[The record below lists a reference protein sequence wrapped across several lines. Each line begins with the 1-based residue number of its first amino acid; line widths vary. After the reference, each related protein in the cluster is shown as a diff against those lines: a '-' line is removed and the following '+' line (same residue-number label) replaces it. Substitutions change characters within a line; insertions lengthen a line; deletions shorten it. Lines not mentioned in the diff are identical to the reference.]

1 MGGVE
6 AHSTFLLDE
15 LFHSHGGPQ
24 ARDISQRLG
33 PPLESAFDAPQIRR
47 TQTGLAP
54 RAPRLLQPGAA
65 RLGQLLGPPTH
76 GLAMDSD
83 SPSHLR
89 LAPLF
94 LEQSHRLQSSPFQ
107 RLEITLD
114 TFRISHTH
122 NCT

>member
-6 AHSTFLLDE
+6 AHVTFLLDE
-15 LFHSHGGPQ
+15 LFDSHRSPQ
-24 ARDISQRLG
+24 ARDISQRLWAT
-33 PPLESAFDAPQIRR
+33 LESALDTPQVRWA
-47 TQTGLAP
+47 QTGLAP
-54 RAPRLLQPGAA
+54 RTARLLQPGAT
-65 RLGQLLGPPTH
+65 RLGQLLGPATH

-83 SPSHLR
+83 FPSDLR

-94 LEQSHRLQSSPFQ
+94 LEQSHRLQSSLFQ
-107 RLEITLD
+107 RLEISLD

>member
-15 LFHSHGGPQ
+15 LFDSHRGPQ
-24 ARDISQRLG
+24 AGDISQRLG
-33 PPLESAFDAPQIRR
+33 PALESAFDAPQIRR
-47 TQTGLAP
+47 TQTGLTP
-54 RAPRLLQPGAA
+54 RASRLLQPGVT

-83 SPSHLR
+83 FPSYLR

-94 LEQSHRLQSSPFQ
+94 LEQSHRLQSSLFQ
-107 RLEITLD
+107 PLEISLD
-114 TFRISHTH
+114 TFRISHAHKDT
-122 NCT
+122 